1 MGQNPFERCA
11 SNKDGA
17 CPEATSDTLAHSQTS
32 IRMVTSIESRL
43 KLAARSFRT
52 QHIAIKATRSL
63 GTKEKWQY
71 LVFAKSSPLALPKQ
85 KSTLRTNILA
95 TAKLAKTP
103 SKLAFGSSH
112 LTLSTPPID
121 HVAGSET

>member
-1 MGQNPFERCA
+1 LKERCA

-71 LVFAKSSPLALPKQ
+71 LFCKEFPPGIAQTEIHTKNKCFGHGETGENPHQ
-85 KSTLRTNILA
+85 IGLRIQPFDLVNT
-95 TAKLAKTP
+95 
-103 SKLAFGSSH
+103 S
-112 LTLSTPPID
+112 D
-121 HVAGSET
+121 